1 MTPLLADI
9 LFDLSSRQS
18 SLRCIARGGWILN
31 QVEDDGGGALRMT
44 AWKVGGDGL
53 EGWGDGLVAGMV
65 GQYDWDCSLIRWDC

>member
-1 MTPLLADI
+1 MSCGYASFYVQRQAFTPLLADI
-9 LFDLSSRQS
+9 LFNLSSRQS

-53 EGWGDGLVAGMV
+53 EGWG
-65 GQYDWDCSLIRWDC
+65 